1 MLVAVLGA
9 SPNPARYS
17 NKAIRDLLKYGH
29 EVIPVN
35 PAHQE
40 IEGLPVASSLDKINE
55 PIDTLTVYVSPQH
68 IEALIPGILEAQ
80 PKRVILNPGTESE
93 ILEEQLKKK
102 GIPYLHACTLVML
115 HTNQF

>member
-29 EVIPVN
+29 EVIPIN
-35 PAHQE
+35 PAHQK
-40 IEGLPVASSLDKINE
+40 IEGISVVSSLDEIKE

-68 IEALIPGILEAQ
+68 IQPLIPGILKSQ